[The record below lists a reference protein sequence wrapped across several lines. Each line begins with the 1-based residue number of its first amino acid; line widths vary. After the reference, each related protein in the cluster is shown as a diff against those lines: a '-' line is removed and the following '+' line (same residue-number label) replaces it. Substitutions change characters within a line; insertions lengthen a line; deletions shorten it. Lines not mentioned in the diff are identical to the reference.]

1 MPANQLN
8 VLSAGLLGFSTAPDA
23 TESVMPISSRALA
36 GFAPF
41 GYLSG
46 KWEGW
51 SDYELKNLNRWKSDN
66 LGSPTAAALSIQ
78 PPSSTDPTRIR
89 LASGSVATTGIQVQT
104 SDGTTSAALAKI
116 FPKAGQF
123 QHVGFRYRPSATSS
137 SGFLIGLTEVNVSV
151 VTTAGAINAA
161 NGIFI
166 HKAVGS
172 STVNLIVRVAS
183 ATVVTIALTTTNTAN
198 QWYECWFRFDSN
210 ALTVWFVDVTAGT
223 QTIQTVD
230 TSGSFAAPAAAL
242 AGSIAAVNG
251 ATASTTLDVQ
261 TAFAFAEAY

>member
-23 TESVMPISSRALA
+23 TESVMPIASRALA

-41 GYLSG
+41 GYLAG

-51 SDYELKNLNRWKSDN
+51 ADYELKNINRWKSDN

-78 PPSSTDPTRIR
+78 PPSATDPTRIR

-116 FPKAGQF
+116 FPKAGQV

-172 STVNLIVRVAS
+172 QTVNLIVRVAS
-183 ATVVTIALTTTNTAN
+183 ATVVTIPLTTTNTAN

-230 TSGSFAAPAAAL
+230 TSGSFAVPAAAL

-251 ATASTTLDVQ
+251 ATTSTTLDVQ

>member
-1 MPANQLN
+1 VPANQLN

-23 TESVMPISSRALA
+23 TESVMPTASRALA

-41 GYLSG
+41 GYLAG

-51 SDYELKNLNRWKSDN
+51 ADYELKNLNRWKPDN
-66 LGSPTAAALSIQ
+66 IGTPTAAAFQVQ
-78 PPSSTDPTRIR
+78 PPTSTDPVRLRIV
-89 LASGSVATTGIQVQT
+89 SGSAVSTGLQAQT
-104 SDGTTSAALAKI
+104 SDGTVSTALAKI

-137 SGFLIGLTEVNVSV
+137 SGFLIGLTEINVSV

-172 STVNLIVRVAS
+172 QTVNLIVRVAS
-183 ATVVTIALTTTNTAN
+183 ATVVTIPLTTTNTAN
-198 QWYECWFRFDSN
+198 QWYECWYRFDSN
-210 ALTVWFVDVTAGT
+210 ALTVWFLDVTAGT

-230 TSGSFAAPAAAL
+230 TSGSFAVPAAAL
-242 AGSIAAVNG
+242 AGTFAAVNG
-251 ATASTTLDVQ
+251 ASGGTTVDLQ